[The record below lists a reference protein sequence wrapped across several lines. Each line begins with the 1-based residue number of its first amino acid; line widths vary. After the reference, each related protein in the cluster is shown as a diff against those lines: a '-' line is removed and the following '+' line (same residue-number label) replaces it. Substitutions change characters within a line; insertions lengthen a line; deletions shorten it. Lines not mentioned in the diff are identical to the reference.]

1 MDNISIA
8 SLFDLSHSVA
18 SDYLSGFKYP
28 WKALAGLSDFILS
41 LGESLPESEYEER
54 EKGIWVHR
62 SARVVATAVLIAPV
76 IIGPG
81 SFVGHSAFVRNG
93 VIVGADCSIGTSVE
107 IRNSIL
113 FDNVEIAHFNYV
125 GDSIIGYHSHFGAGA
140 IVSNVK
146 SDYSNIVV
154 RGEDDFETGVWKL
167 GAMVGDHVEVGCN
180 AVLNP
185 GTVIGRNTT
194 VYPCSNVRG
203 VIPPSSI
210 VKSAGVTVVPK
221 R

>member
-1 MDNISIA
+1 MSDIRIND
-8 SLFDLSHSVA
+8 LFDLSHTAVA
-18 SDYLSGFKYP
+18 GYLSGFDYP
-28 WKALAGLSDFILS
+28 WKAVAGISELVLSM
-41 LGESLPESEYEER
+41 GASLPSSEYEER
-54 EKGIWVHR
+54 DKGVWVHR

-93 VIVGADCSIGTSVE
+93 VIVGANCSIGTSVE

-113 FDNVEIAHFNYV
+113 FDNVDVAHFNYV
-125 GDSIIGYHSHFGAGA
+125 GDSIIGYHAHFGAGA

-146 SDYSNIVV
+146 SDYSNIVI
-154 RGEDDFETGVWKL
+154 RGVDDFETGNWKL

-180 AVLNP
+180 SVLNP

-194 VYPCSNVRG
+194 IYPCNNVRG
-203 VIPPSSI
+203 VIPPDSI
-210 VKSAGVTVVPK
+210 LKNQGVLVHK
-221 R
+221 H

>member
-1 MDNISIA
+1 MDNISVE
-8 SLFDLSHSVA
+8 SLFDLSHTAVA
-18 SDYLSGFKYP
+18 GYLSGFDHP
-28 WKALAGLSDFILS
+28 WESLAGLSDLVLS
-41 LGESLPESEYEER
+41 MGKNLPSSEYEER

-107 IRNSIL
+107 IKNSIL

-125 GDSIIGYHSHFGAGA
+125 GDSIIGYHAHFGAGA

-146 SDYSNIVV
+146 SDYSNIVI
-154 RGEDDFETGVWKL
+154 RGEDDFETGNWKL

-180 AVLNP
+180 SVLNP

-194 VYPCSNVRG
+194 IYPCNNVRG
-203 VIPPSSI
+203 VIPPDSI
-210 VKSAGVTVVPK
+210 LKNQGVLVHK
-221 R
+221 H

>member
-1 MDNISIA
+1 MSDIRIND
-8 SLFDLSHSVA
+8 LFDLSHTAVA
-18 SDYLSGFKYP
+18 GYLSGFDYP
-28 WKALAGLSDFILS
+28 WKAVAGISELVLSM
-41 LGESLPESEYEER
+41 GASLPSSEYEER
-54 EKGIWVHR
+54 EEGIWVHR

-194 VYPCSNVRG
+194 IYPCNNVRG
-203 VIPPSSI
+203 VIPPDSI
-210 VKSAGVTVVPK
+210 MKNQGVLVHK
-221 R
+221 H

>member
-1 MDNISIA
+1 MSDIRIND
-8 SLFDLSHSVA
+8 LFDLSHTAVA
-18 SDYLSGFKYP
+18 GYLSGFDYP
-28 WKALAGLSDFILS
+28 WKAVAGISELVLSM
-41 LGESLPESEYEER
+41 GASLPSSEYEER
-54 EKGIWVHR
+54 DKGVWVHR

-93 VIVGADCSIGTSVE
+93 VIVGANCSIGTSVE

-113 FDNVEIAHFNYV
+113 FDNVDVAHFNYV
-125 GDSIIGYHSHFGAGA
+125 GDSIIGYHAHFGAGA

-146 SDYSNIVV
+146 SDYSNIVI
-154 RGEDDFETGVWKL
+154 RGEDDFETGNWKL

-180 AVLNP
+180 SVLNP

-194 VYPCSNVRG
+194 IYPCNNVRG
-203 VIPPSSI
+203 VIPPDSI
-210 VKSAGVTVVPK
+210 LKNQGVLVHK
-221 R
+221 H

>member
-1 MDNISIA
+1 MDNISVE
-8 SLFDLSHSVA
+8 SLFDLSHTAVA
-18 SDYLSGFKYP
+18 RYLSGFEYP
-28 WKALAGLSDFILS
+28 WKALAGLPELVLS
-41 LGESLPESEYEER
+41 MGKGLPSSEYEKRDE
-54 EKGIWVHR
+54 GIWVHR
-62 SARVVATAVLIAPV
+62 SARVVATAVLLAPV

-125 GDSIIGYHSHFGAGA
+125 GDSIIGYHAHFGAGA

-146 SDYSNIVV
+146 SDYSDIVV

-180 AVLNP
+180 SVLNP

-194 VYPCSNVRG
+194 IYPCNNVRG
-203 VIPPSSI
+203 VVPPDSI
-210 VKSAGVTVVPK
+210 LKNQGVLIHK
-221 R
+221 H